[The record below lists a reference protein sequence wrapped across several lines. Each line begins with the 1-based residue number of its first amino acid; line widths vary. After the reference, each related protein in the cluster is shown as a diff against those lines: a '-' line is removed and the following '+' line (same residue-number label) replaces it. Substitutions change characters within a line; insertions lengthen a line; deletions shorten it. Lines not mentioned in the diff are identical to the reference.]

1 MLADVSGI
9 LTLRKVINHGNPRW
23 RVSAIVE
30 GKRRQRFFKTKAD
43 AQAWGNDIRSLS
55 PCEQFWRSLSND
67 ERRGIMITYHRG
79 EASPEPSLKPML
91 VESAIDRFLQ
101 IKLRQELRPK
111 TLKQIRCSLLLLAKA
126 FNQLYCHQIRTS
138 MIEEWFCSRKWNR
151 NTIDGVIAKIGP
163 FFNWCIRES
172 LCTKNPLKSI
182 ILPKREET
190 PVCIFTS
197 TQVSDLLNSAL
208 QQDPQLIPY
217 FALGIFAGIR
227 PDEIMRLQWQDI
239 RAEGIF
245 IEGHKSKTRQRR
257 LVKITDNLRAWLSL
271 GGDLPPKNKR
281 KRLAGIRRLAEVD
294 WGHDIM
300 RHTFASY
307 HLARWCSPDQT
318 AHELGHRD
326 TNMLY
331 RHYRELVTQLDAR
344 EFWSIRPKT

>member
-1 MLADVSGI
+1 MVNYQ
-9 LTLRKVINHGNPRW
+9 TP
-23 RVSAIVE
+23 
-30 GKRRQRFFKTKAD
+30 
-43 AQAWGNDIRSLS
+43 
-55 PCEQFWRSLSND
+55 
-67 ERRGIMITYHRG
+67 
-79 EASPEPSLKPML
+79 EAEPSLKPM
-91 VESAIDRFLQ
+91 Q
-101 IKLRQELRPK
+101 IQIAVDAYLEIKKRQELRPR
-111 TLKQIRCSLLLLAKA
+111 TLKQIRSILLLMAKA
-126 FNQLYCHQIRTS
+126 FNQRHCNQIKPS
-138 MIEEWFCSRKWNR
+138 MIEEWFCLRKWNR

-239 RAEGIF
+239 RADGIF
-245 IEGHKSKTRQRR
+245 IEGHNSKTRQRR
-257 LVKITDNLRAWLSL
+257 LVKITDNLRAWLTL

-281 KRLAGIRRLAEVD
+281 KRLEGIRRLAKVN
-294 WGHDIM
+294 WGQDIM

-326 TNMLY
+326 TTMLY

-344 EFWSIRPKT
+344 KFWSIRPKA